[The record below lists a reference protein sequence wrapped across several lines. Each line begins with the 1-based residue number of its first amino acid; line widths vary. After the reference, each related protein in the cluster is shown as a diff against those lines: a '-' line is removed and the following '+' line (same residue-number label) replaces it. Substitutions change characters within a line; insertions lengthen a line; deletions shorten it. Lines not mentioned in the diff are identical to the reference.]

1 MVKSAGFLKKLKKIG
16 NVIGQGATWVN
27 KNILKPLNPIL
38 DTALDFV
45 PGGSIIKTV
54 KNGISKGLD
63 FVDDAFY
70 NTKENKQIQNVVNT
84 GADMLLDTQ
93 RAPRDRKYIRYEDED
108 EYGDYAPPV
117 QPQPQRKIY
126 SNPFGQR
133 LN

>member
-16 NVIGQGATWVN
+16 NVIGQGATWIN

-45 PGGSIIKTV
+45 PGGGIIKGI
-54 KNGISKGLD
+54 KNGVSKGLD
-63 FVDDAFY
+63 FIDDAFFK
-70 NTKENKQIQNVVNT
+70 TEENKQIQDVVNK
-84 GADMLLDTQ
+84 GADVLLDTQ
-93 RAPRDRKYIRYEDED
+93 RAPRDRKYIRYNDEED
-108 EYGDYAPPV
+108 DYASP
-117 QPQPQRKIY
+117 PQRAPPKIY

>member
-16 NVIGQGATWVN
+16 NVIGQGATWIN

-45 PGGSIIKTV
+45 PGGGIIKTV
-54 KNGISKGLD
+54 KNGVSKGLD
-63 FVDDAFY
+63 FIDDAFY

-93 RAPRDRKYIRYEDED
+93 RAPRDRKYIRYDED
-108 EYGDYAPPV
+108 DDYS
-117 QPQPQRKIY
+117 QPQQKIY

>member
-16 NVIGQGATWVN
+16 NVIGQGATWIN

-45 PGGSIIKTV
+45 PGGGIIKGV
-54 KNGISKGLD
+54 KNGVSKGLD
-63 FVDDAFY
+63 FIDDAFY
-70 NTKENKQIQNVVNT
+70 NTKENKQIQNIVNT
-84 GADMLLDTQ
+84 GADVLLDTQ
-93 RAPRDRKYIRYEDED
+93 RAPRDRKYIRYEDD
-108 EYGDYAPPV
+108 DD